1 MKLISSR
8 EAIKIMEQLLD
19 KGMDESKMCPK
30 QLEQVLLQHHNIYL
44 RYVSI
49 RDNRKK

>member
-1 MKLISSR
+1 MKPISSR

-19 KGMDESKMCPK
+19 KGVDESNMCPK
-30 QLEQVLLQHHNIYL
+30 QLEQVLTQHHNIYL

-49 RDNRKK
+49 RDSQR